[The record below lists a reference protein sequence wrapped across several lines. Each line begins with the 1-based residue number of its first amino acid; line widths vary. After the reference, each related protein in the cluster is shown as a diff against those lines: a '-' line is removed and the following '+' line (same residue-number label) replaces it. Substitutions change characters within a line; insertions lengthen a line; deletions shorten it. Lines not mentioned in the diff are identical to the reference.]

1 MQYCKP
7 RKAHHCIRAAVSL
20 TALREPRAVT
30 TRPTSM
36 LRILPLGFLIGVLVA
51 GCGTTRLVD
60 TTNAPS
66 LQITRTPGLFILPPL
81 AATITDSS
89 TVNRLLDDIRQ
100 LPPFPPG
107 TTSCPVDF
115 GTSYKLEFRTAGKPF
130 LTAVI
135 SVQGCQGV
143 QLSDGESLWAANAA
157 SLFTDLGAALS
168 LKPGQLIP
176 FPCPPPSGTIC
187 YPQPSPAS

>member
-7 RKAHHCIRAAVSL
+7 CNAYHCIRAAARSRRH
-20 TALREPRAVT
+20 REPRAVNA
-30 TRPTSM
+30 RPTSM
-36 LRILPLGFLIGVLVA
+36 LRILPLGVMIGVLVA
-51 GCGTTRLVD
+51 GCGTARLVEN
-60 TTNAPS
+60 TSAPS

-81 AATITDSS
+81 AATIRNPS

-100 LPPFPPG
+100 LPPFPVG

-115 GTSYKLEFRTAGKPF
+115 GTSYKLEFRRAGKSF

-143 QLSDGESLWAANAA
+143 QLSDGGSLWAAKAP
-157 SLFTDLGAALS
+157 SLFTNLGAALS
-168 LKPGQLIP
+168 LKPGELIP
-176 FPCPPPSGTIC
+176 LPCPPPSGTIC
-187 YPQPSPAS
+187 YPQPWPAS